1 MVSVYMYGQIIK
13 DNMKVTGTKVSDMP
27 MVKKHYQMVKSM
39 KVNITLIRRK
49 AMVFIRTQVEIIT
62 MGSIKMT
69 KGMELDSS
77 NRMDKNSK

>member
-1 MVSVYMYGQIIK
+1 MVSVYLYGQIIN
-13 DNMKVTGTKVSDMP
+13 NMKVTGTRLKYMP
-27 MVKKHYQMVKSM
+27 MVKKQFQMVQAM

>member
-1 MVSVYMYGQIIK
+1 MVSVYLYGQIIN
-13 DNMKVTGTKVSDMP
+13 NMKVTGTRLKYMP
-27 MVKKHYQMVKSM
+27 MVKKQFQMVQAM
-39 KVNITLIRRK
+39 KVNITLVRRK